1 MWCVNWLG
9 ALQYIIYEGIEMML
23 NMEIKRMQK
32 KKCCRKYA
40 GRLEPELLGKGKSK
54 ENEENVAICTSW
66 GISTTILV
74 QKRAGCGSIRV
85 SYSFGNADGFP
96 CWCWFSGA

>member
-32 KKCCRKYA
+32 KKCCRK
-40 GRLEPELLGKGKSK
+40 
-54 ENEENVAICTSW
+54 V
-66 GISTTILV
+66 
-74 QKRAGCGSIRV
+74 
-85 SYSFGNADGFP
+85 
-96 CWCWFSGA
+96 CWEVRTRIIGEG